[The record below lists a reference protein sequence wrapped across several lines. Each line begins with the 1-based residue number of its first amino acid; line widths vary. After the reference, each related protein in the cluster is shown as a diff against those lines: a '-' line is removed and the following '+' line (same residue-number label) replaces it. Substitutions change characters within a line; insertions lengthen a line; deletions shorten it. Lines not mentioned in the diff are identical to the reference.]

1 MATRLDQEIEQ
12 PEKIVEQGLDFCK
25 VVAMRLDRQIEQL
38 ENIVEQQLEVRGITR
53 PVGGTGPEAARGHRN
68 QRPGPLR
75 YGLPCASCRL
85 YYAAELVVCPICG
98 CDDRVSPVIE
108 RIQSVA
114 ML

>member
-53 PVGGTGPEAARGHRN
+53 PVGGTGPEAARGTGISGQGHSATVY
-68 QRPGPLR
+68 P
-75 YGLPCASCRL
+75 A
-85 YYAAELVVCPICG
+85 LVAGSTTP
-98 CDDRVSPVIE
+98 
-108 RIQSVA
+108 QSLWFVRSA
-114 ML
+114 VVTIAFRQ